1 MSCFTPSCQPNL
13 TLPMLPVRMAGL
25 VTLLESSEDLILH

>member
-1 MSCFTPSCQPNL
+1 MSCFTPSCQANL
-13 TLPMLPVRMAGL
+13 ALSIRMVGM